1 MICNY
6 IDIQR
11 FRFLWFSQNLIK
23 IPLTEIKCL
32 RIVYADMI
40 FAYLS
45 TFIIPTDYL
54 FSLIYSWNNN
64 QIFVLFA
71 LFTHCLRDVYALFTQ
86 NSRINGCISM
96 YFDGCLHL
104 LFSFEGTFVEKS
116 HFWDKTFR
124 LFIGKAS
131 QKQPDY
137 SLFTQD
143 FPQCDFCGIGWRFFN
158 LTYTFWMLV
167 FVDVLT
173 WLNVRVHSIR
183 SDSVV
188 LLPPKVETHRVSL
201 MSAILSA
208 AN

>member
-11 FRFLWFSQNLIK
+11 FIFLWFSQNLIK
-23 IPLTEIKCL
+23 TPLTEIKCL

-45 TFIIPTDYL
+45 TFIKPTDYL
-54 FSLIYSWNNN
+54 FLLIYSWNNS

-71 LFTHCLRDVYALFTQ
+71 LFTHCLRKIENKRLYINVFRWLFTFAFTLQ
-86 NSRINGCISM
+86 TALLLKNRIFEIKPSDDSLVRSRKSIQTTL
-96 YFDGCLHL
+96 CLRKIFHNVMFVVL
-104 LFSFEGTFVEKS
+104 GEDFS
-116 HFWDKTFR
+116 
-124 LFIGKAS
+124 
-131 QKQPDY
+131 
-137 SLFTQD
+137 
-143 FPQCDFCGIGWRFFN
+143 
-158 LTYTFWMLV
+158 
-167 FVDVLT
+167 T
-173 WLNVRVHSIR
+173 WLIHSGCSFSLMFCLDWNVRVHSIR

-188 LLPPKVETHRVSL
+188 LFSPKAETHWVSL